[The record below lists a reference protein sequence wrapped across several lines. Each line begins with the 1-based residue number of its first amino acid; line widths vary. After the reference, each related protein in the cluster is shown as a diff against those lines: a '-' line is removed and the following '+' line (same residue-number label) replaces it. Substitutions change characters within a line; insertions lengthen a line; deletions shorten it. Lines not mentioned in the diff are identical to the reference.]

1 MTSTRTFVFVGL
13 AVVAFALF
21 GGRAT
26 VGQDGI
32 DLVTRQ
38 NERGSLRQ
46 TAEPSDVVTNLSR
59 EVARLR
65 ERLQRGPVP
74 QNISR
79 NPFLFVTEELEV
91 ESVASPRPTRGIPDP
106 VGENSTTATNGLP
119 TFSFIGVA
127 RDADQRT
134 AILVMDDG
142 QVAVVGA
149 GDAVTDQYRVGAI
162 EENAITII
170 DPNGIVRR
178 YELR

>member
-65 ERLQRGPVP
+65 ERLERGPVP

-79 NPFLFVTEELEV
+79 NPFLLIRK
-91 ESVASPRPTRGIPDP
+91 SLKLSRLHRKP
-106 VGENSTTATNGLP
+106 
-119 TFSFIGVA
+119 
-127 RDADQRT
+127 Q
-134 AILVMDDG
+134 
-142 QVAVVGA
+142 
-149 GDAVTDQYRVGAI
+149 
-162 EENAITII
+162 
-170 DPNGIVRR
+170 
-178 YELR
+178 